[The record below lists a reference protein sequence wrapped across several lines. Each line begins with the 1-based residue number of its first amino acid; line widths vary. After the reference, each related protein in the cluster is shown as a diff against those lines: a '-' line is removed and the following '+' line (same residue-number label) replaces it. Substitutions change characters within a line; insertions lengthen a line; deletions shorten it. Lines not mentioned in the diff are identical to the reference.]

1 MTYRNNQ
8 VIITERSNDMRE
20 MTEREK
26 AIQRD
31 REWHEANCKRNRVP
45 EFFIVLFALS
55 YLIDLL

>member
-1 MTYRNNQ
+1 
-8 VIITERSNDMRE
+8 